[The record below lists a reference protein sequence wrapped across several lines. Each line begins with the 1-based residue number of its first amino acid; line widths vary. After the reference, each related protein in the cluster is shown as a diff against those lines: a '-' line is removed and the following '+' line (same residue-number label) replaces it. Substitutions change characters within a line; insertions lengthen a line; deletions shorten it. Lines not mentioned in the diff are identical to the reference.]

1 MDERKEGRDGEEKR
15 RKGGEREKKGKKRRT
30 RRVERYRNYV
40 VTRRL
45 MDALILERKRLTV
58 DEEWSSDEKQPDGI
72 EQWVKNFASSHFF
85 LSFVN

>member
-1 MDERKEGRDGEEKR
+1 MDERKEEMGKR
-15 RKGGEREKKGKKRRT
+15 RGETVGRKKRKKRRT

-58 DEEWSSDEKQPDGI
+58 DEERSSDEKQPDGI